1 MEKITKEL
9 IQSACEAHDFEGLM
23 DNFFRVTTG
32 FGGGMEL
39 ETWTTGG
46 VNMIFCLQELNKV
59 DEFLDLVSDFNI
71 DEEISVHRQDQRYC
85 DAFTTA
91 ESVADFTEFKEWLE
105 NIADIVRHIYFGNTL
120 PDIDGIS
127 LKFSATVIFGS
138 EAVDHYEE
146 TGDNALEQF
155 VEQHGGEIKTVE
167 FDTEAELNA
176 YKQAI
181 FDCDGWHRVAYF
193 TD

>member
-9 IQSACEAHDFEGLM
+9 IQSACDTHDFEGLM
-23 DNFFRVTTG
+23 DNFFRITTG

-46 VNMIFCLQELNKV
+46 VNMIFCLQEPNKV
-59 DEFLDLVSDFNI
+59 DEFLDLVSDFDI

-105 NIADIVRHIYFGNTL
+105 NVAAIVRHIYFGNTL

-127 LKFSATVIFGS
+127 LKFSATVIFGT
-138 EAVDHYEE
+138 EAVDYYVKN
-146 TGDNALEQF
+146 GDSGLKKFIEHN
-155 VEQHGGEIKTVE
+155 GGIIKTVE
-167 FDTEAELNA
+167 FDTEAELKA

-181 FDCDGWHRVAYF
+181 LDYDGWYKAFYF
-193 TD
+193 PD